1 MARRKVGK
9 SSAIHERFSGQSRE
23 PIPDSISGL
32 ILAILALSLHIYPQD
47 SELESDRFMN
57 QGQLPNLADI
67 VAASKRIEGIA
78 TKTPIVESPSLSK
91 RFGRRV
97 YLKLECF
104 QPIRVFKIRGAY
116 NKISQLSAK
125 NIVAVSSGN
134 HGMAVAYSSRLLGK
148 KCTVVLPETAVQEK
162 INTIIEYGAEV
173 IRYGKYN
180 TDRDARAKE
189 IVNKTGAT
197 LVHPFN
203 DPDIIAGQGT
213 CGLEIANQLDD
224 FDSVIVPVGGGGLV
238 SGISTAIKS
247 LRPEAKGY
255 GVEPQGAPK
264 LQAALKAGQIVTLDS
279 PKSIADGLIPS
290 AVGDLTLEACQK
302 YVDGVYSV
310 SDDEILAGMKLLVRE
325 AHIFPEPS
333 GAAPAAVL
341 LANRDLDRLG
351 EKVVLVISGGNV
363 SLGLLAKTL
372 NG

>member
-1 MARRKVGK
+1 MGDSRSVGGPLT
-9 SSAIHERFSGQSRE
+9 SSRGDQMFYCF
-23 PIPDSISGL
+23 L
-32 ILAILALSLHIYPQD
+32 
-47 SELESDRFMN
+47 N
-57 QGQLPNLADI
+57 QGHLPALNDI
-67 VAASKRIEGIA
+67 VAASKRIEGVA
-78 TKTPIVESPSLSK
+78 TKTPLVESPSLSK

-116 NKISQLSAK
+116 NKISQLSSK

-148 KCTVVLPETAVQEK
+148 NCTVILPETAIQEK
-162 INTIIEYGAEV
+162 VDTIIEYGAEA
-173 IRYGKYN
+173 IKYGKY
-180 TDRDARAKE
+180 TIDRDAKAKE
-189 IVNKTGAT
+189 IISKTGAT

-224 FDSVIVPVGGGGLV
+224 FDSIIVPVGGGGLI

-247 LRPEAKGY
+247 LKPEAKVY
-255 GVEPQGAPK
+255 GVEPEGAPK
-264 LQAALKAGQIVTLDS
+264 LQAALKARKVVTFDS

-290 AVGDLTLEACQK
+290 AVGELTLEACK
-302 YVDGVYSV
+302 RHVDGVYNV
-310 SDDEILAGMKLLVRE
+310 SDDEILAAMKLLVRE
-325 AHIFPEPS
+325 AHVFPEPS

-341 LANRDLDRLG
+341 LANKDLEKLG

-363 SLGLLAKTL
+363 SLDLLAKTIT
-372 NG
+372 G

>member
-1 MARRKVGK
+1 
-9 SSAIHERFSGQSRE
+9 
-23 PIPDSISGL
+23 
-32 ILAILALSLHIYPQD
+32 
-47 SELESDRFMN
+47 MN
-57 QGQLPNLADI
+57 QGQLPTLADI
-67 VAASKRIEGIA
+67 VAASKRIEGVA
-78 TKTPIVESPSLSK
+78 TKTPLVESPSLSK
-91 RFGRRV
+91 RFGRRI

-148 KCTVVLPETAVQEK
+148 KCTVILPETAVQEK
-162 INTIIEYGAEV
+162 VNTIIEYGAEA
-173 IRYGKYN
+173 IKYGKY
-180 TDRDARAKE
+180 TVDRDAKAKE
-189 IVNKTGAT
+189 IVSKTGAT

-213 CGLEIANQLDD
+213 CGLEIANQLED
-224 FDSVIVPVGGGGLV
+224 F
-238 SGISTAIKS
+238 
-247 LRPEAKGY
+247 
-255 GVEPQGAPK
+255 APK
-264 LQAALKAGQIVTLDS
+264 LQAAMKAGKIVTFDS

-290 AVGDLTLEACQK
+290 AVGDLTLEACRK
-302 YVDGVYSV
+302 YVDGVYTV
-310 SDDEILAGMKLLVRE
+310 SDDEILSAMKLLVRE

-341 LANRDLDRLG
+341 LSSRDVEKLG

-363 SLGLLAKTL
+363 SLDLLAKTI